1 MTGRNEVT
9 APNLSLTCAAV
20 LLAVSLG
27 GCDVIIYDEIGP
39 RGSYFNGD
47 FEYATHRGAIVTELG
62 DNPFAISD
70 ERFRALMLDNMRGN
84 NRGRPA
90 DFVTAP
96 SERTLPVYKT
106 VAVFNLAIG
115 VDDSDLC
122 DGPGAVAIEPS
133 PGRTRLDMAFC
144 IGDELVSSA
153 WGYATGVGGPDDPK
167 LRKLIRGVTYALIP
181 ADDQNDDGNEPVIN

>member
-1 MTGRNEVT
+1 MT
-9 APNLSLTCAAV
+9 APNPSLTCAAV

-27 GCDVIIYDEIGP
+27 GCGVVIYDYVGP
-39 RGSYFNGD
+39 RGSYYDGE

-62 DNPFAISD
+62 GNPFAISE
-70 ERFRALMLDNMRGN
+70 ERFRDLMLDNMRGN

-106 VAVFNLAIG
+106 VAVFNLATG

-167 LRKLIRGVTYALIP
+167 LRKLIRGVTLAMIP
-181 ADDQNDDGNEPVIN
+181 EPDQLDDGDEKLPD